1 MPSKWR
7 NIGISLNTTMN
18 IKAFFVPLGLLF
30 LLFILEADA
39 CAFPD
44 GNHKPQAWCC
54 AVEMDKNGFCK
65 RYKKCDL
72 DEWPLPL
79 FDDCLHFFEIWL
91 KLIGHTHWH
100 LHEWS
105 IGNFLQ
111 FEINSCVALTLTF
124 ESITFFGNGEQNC
137 KFNIH
142 VTFNPVLALL
152 PLLGVLLAP
161 DVGLEDG
168 LVGAGHVAVIAEEL
182 LRLLVPHLL
191 PVTLALRVHRIKIF
205 QNAEKYLKI

>member
-1 MPSKWR
+1 MTIATVWWLS
-7 NIGISLNTTMN
+7 T
-18 IKAFFVPLGLLF
+18 FFWNL
-30 LLFILEADA
+30 I
-39 CAFPD
+39 
-44 GNHKPQAWCC
+44 
-54 AVEMDKNGFCK
+54 
-65 RYKKCDL
+65 
-72 DEWPLPL
+72 
-79 FDDCLHFFEIWL
+79 EINWT
-91 KLIGHTHWH
+91 HTLHWH

-105 IGNFLQ
+105 IGNFLL

-161 DVGLEDG
+161 DVSLEDG
-168 LVGAGHVAVIAEEL
+168 LVGAGHVAVLAEEL

-191 PVTLALRVHRIKIF
+191 PVTLALRAHRIKIF
-205 QNAEKYLKI
+205 QNVEKYFKIFHRAKKYMCSSAQNSP